1 MTCCIGYK
9 TNKMLC
15 FASDTQGSNE
25 DTKETRLDPK
35 IFKLNDMLIATCGS
49 FRMRDVL
56 MYELDIPKLKINED
70 IDKYVRT
77 TVINGI
83 RNLFIEKNICVKN
96 DETDFASPG
105 DILLGIQNK
114 IYKIESDF
122 QVGETDKAYVAIGC
136 GAREAMGA
144 MTMYEKYL
152 SLPKTKNEIEKFLL
166 NTLETTADLNISVNN
181 ICNTI
186 FKRID

>member
-9 TNKMLC
+9 TDKMLY
-15 FASDTQGSNE
+15 FAGDTQGSNE

-35 IFKLNDMLIATCGS
+35 IFKLKNILVATCGS

-56 MYELDIPKLKINED
+56 MYELDIPKLKIGED

-77 TVINGI
+77 TVINAI
-83 RNLFIEKNICVKN
+83 RSLFIEKNICVKN
-96 DETDFASPG
+96 DETDLACPG
-105 DILLGIQNK
+105 DILLGIRDK

-122 QVGETDKAYVAIGC
+122 QVGEINKPYVAIGC

-152 SLPKTKNEIEKFLL
+152 DLPKTKVEIENFLM
-166 NTLETTADLNISVNN
+166 NTLDVTADLNINVNN
-181 ICNTI
+181 ICNI
-186 FKRID
+186 ISKRID